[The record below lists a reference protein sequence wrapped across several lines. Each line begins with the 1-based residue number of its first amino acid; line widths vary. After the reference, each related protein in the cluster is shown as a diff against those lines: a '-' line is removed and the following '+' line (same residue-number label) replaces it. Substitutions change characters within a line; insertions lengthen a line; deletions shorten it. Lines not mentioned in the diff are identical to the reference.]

1 MQNKKYAG
9 LLEAEKTSA
18 FIKLIE
24 NAALIEKVQGAVSR
38 ESYLRNGLSA
48 IRKAQTLKDLEMMNL
63 WKEVPADDKRND
75 SKDLNADG

>member
-1 MQNKKYAG
+1 MQNKEYAG
-9 LLEAEKTSA
+9 LLEVGKTSA

-24 NAALIEKVQGAVSR
+24 NAALIEKVQGTASR
-38 ESYLRNGLSA
+38 ERYLRNGFSA
-48 IRKAQTLKDLEMMNL
+48 IRKAQTLKDLEMMDL